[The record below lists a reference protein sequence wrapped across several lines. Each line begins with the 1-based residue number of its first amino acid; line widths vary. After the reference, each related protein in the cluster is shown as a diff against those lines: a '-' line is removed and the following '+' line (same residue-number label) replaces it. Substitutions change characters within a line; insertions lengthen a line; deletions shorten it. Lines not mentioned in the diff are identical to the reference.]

1 MIMNT
6 NISVAKLDIFNVGQ
20 VIVIAKT
27 PILTEKELR
36 DYWIDFRNQLIQEY
50 QIKEKEDFTRWNFYL
65 FYVVDD
71 KNKINRSLKYEVE
84 HDTIS
89 SRKIVVNAEDA
100 KEGFPTLIDKYIKF
114 IIEPTNNHTDI
125 GKYDCNPSLFK
136 KYEDENK
143 KD

>member
-1 MIMNT
+1 MDI

-27 PILTEKELR
+27 PVLTEKELR
-36 DYWIDFRNQLIQEY
+36 DYWIDFRNQLIQEH
-50 QIKEKEDFTRWNFYL
+50 QIEEKEDFTRWNFYL
-65 FYVVDD
+65 FYVVND

-89 SRKIVVNAEDA
+89 SRKIVVNADDA
-100 KEGFPTLIDKYIKF
+100 KQGFQTLIDKYIKF
-114 IIEPTNNHTDI
+114 TIEPDHNQAGI
-125 GKYDCNPSLFK
+125 GKYDSNPILLK